1 MPQKISPIRIGT
13 SNVVLPFNK
22 TQFPPEFQSS
32 SRLTYYASLFN
43 TVEINSSFYKVP
55 QFKTFARWA
64 LEVPDD
70 FQFTVKLWKEI
81 THVKGLAFKE
91 EDVVAFMQA
100 AEGLGDKKG
109 CLLVQFPGSVTAELY
124 PRVERLL
131 ELLHEIGGWQVVVEF
146 RHNSWYIGEV
156 YEMLDE
162 FGFSVVLHDMKKSE
176 TWELN
181 RTAQVV
187 YVRFHGTEANYGG
200 SYSREELGKVRERI
214 MQWVESGK
222 EVYVYFNN
230 TRGDGF
236 GNAMELRDMIS

>member
-1 MPQKISPIRIGT
+1 MPEKTLSIRIGT

-64 LEVPDD
+64 AEVPED
-70 FQFTVKLWKEI
+70 FRFTVKLWKEI

-109 CLLVQFPGSVTAELY
+109 CLLVQFPGSVTVSLY
-124 PRVERLL
+124 SKVERLL

-181 RTAQVV
+181 KKAKVV

-200 SYSREELGKVRERI
+200 SYSDGELEKVRERI
-214 MQWVESGK
+214 LAWVDEGK

-236 GNAMELRDMIS
+236 GNARTISNCI